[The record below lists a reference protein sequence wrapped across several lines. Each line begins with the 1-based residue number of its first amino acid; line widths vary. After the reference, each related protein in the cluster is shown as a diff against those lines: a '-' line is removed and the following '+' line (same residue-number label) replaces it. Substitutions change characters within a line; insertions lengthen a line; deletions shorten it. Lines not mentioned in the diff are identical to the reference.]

1 MNMFDMTKPNKAVLD
16 KNVRLEK
23 QADKYLA
30 EMLSKQREE
39 KETKEKALNEAA
51 LSSARFGYAAT
62 MERSRNRVKS
72 LQEELK
78 YTNTASTV
86 AMTEMISRVVE
97 NSLLLDE
104 EEFAKLNPT
113 YKKDIRETVRGLLE
127 SGAFHESSNPD
138 ALTIVNYVAS
148 TLPNVQDGKYLT
160 EDDIS
165 GMFAQK
171 SPVEVEKAIND
182 LSGNVSNRVA
192 ILVEK
197 EQKKAKDVQKDFDDI
212 APEQAAPVEEA
223 PAEEAPQEEA
233 PAEEVPQGEGD
244 VEEDPNALPEAGEE
258 QAVPAGKSIHIAPD
272 GSTSMSMP
280 NGALAI
286 NNDGSID
293 IQLTESEFNQLFYS
307 DSAEDLNEDLR
318 KKLEKK
324 YSVDAVA
331 DEAAGKKG
339 YAGPIL
345 LGVFGSGLGGII
357 WGILRHERNDKLD
370 DRSEMIKQKIQANPR
385 AMEVVR
391 KIANEI
397 NNPAK
402 KPDKALLK
410 QYKAELKTIMAENVM
425 SENVL
430 VRETPRSGL
439 LESLAVNEAMTQIS
453 EGKPYNS
460 DACIANAIMYMTITE
475 AMGELG
481 FMTVDEDLYS
491 SIITN
496 AGGSVK
502 CNENCVRRINS
513 PFRQKSSLSE
523 ASASGSLEIRP
534 ITIAEKDALMDKV
547 SNLDQRDQ
555 NLLALTAKK
564 DIIRGSIKSASKHVF
579 VAHVGNEIVGFFRES
594 GRLNNTSMLE
604 EFVIFPEYRG
614 KGYADIM
621 MKYFIDKFPKA
632 IAKTHADN
640 APMNHILEKYGFT
653 SDNGERI
660 LNWTREVSTPI
671 ASTLQESM
679 CTQWAPMMNRSKP
692 DDLAERIRQKRLLQE
707 QQKLGQKTMLND

>member
-39 KETKEKALNEAA
+39 KEAKEKALNEAA

-171 SPVEVEKAIND
+171 SPVEVDKAISD

-197 EQKKAKDVQKDFDDI
+197 EQKKVKDVQKDFDDI

-223 PAEEAPQEEA
+223 PAEEVPAEEV
-233 PAEEVPQGEGD
+233 PAEEVPQDEGE
-244 VEEDPNALPEAGEE
+244 VEEDPNVLPETGEE

-307 DSAEDLNEDLR
+307 DSTEDLNEDLR
-318 KKLEKK
+318 KRLEKK
-324 YSVDAVA
+324 YGVDAIA
-331 DEAAGKKG
+331 DELAGKMSKEV
-339 YAGPIL
+339 PIS
-345 LGVFGSGLGGII
+345 FGIFGGTLGGII
-357 WGILRHERNDKLD
+357 YQIIRHNTNKKLD

-496 AGGSVK
+496 AGGCV
-502 CNENCVRRINS
+502 NEAKGTKIIKN
-513 PFRQKSSLSE
+513 
-523 ASASGSLEIRP
+523 
-534 ITIAEKDALMDKV
+534 
-547 SNLDQRDQ
+547 
-555 NLLALTAKK
+555 TAKK
-564 DIIRGSIKSASKHVF
+564 QTGAVGKPC
-579 VAHVGNEIVGFFRES
+579 VAPANLS
-594 GRLNNTSMLE
+594 G
-604 EFVIFPEYRG
+604 
-614 KGYADIM
+614 A
-621 MKYFIDKFPKA
+621 
-632 IAKTHADN
+632 
-640 APMNHILEKYGFT
+640 
-653 SDNGERI
+653 
-660 LNWTREVSTPI
+660 
-671 ASTLQESM
+671 LQESM
-679 CTQWAPMMNRSKP
+679 CAQWAPMMNRAKP

>member
-23 QADKYLA
+23 QADKYLT

-39 KETKEKALNEAA
+39 KEAKEKALNEAA

-62 MERSRNRVKS
+62 IERSRNRVKS

-223 PAEEAPQEEA
+223 PAEEVPQEEV
-233 PAEEVPQGEGD
+233 PAEEVPQGEGE
-244 VEEDPNALPEAGEE
+244 VEEDPNALPETGEE

-307 DSAEDLNEDLR
+307 DSTEDLNEDFR

-324 YSVDAVA
+324 YGVDTIA

-339 YAGPIL
+339 YVGPIL

-357 WGILRHERNDKLD
+357 WSIFRYDRNEKLD
-370 DRSEMIKQKIQANPR
+370 DRAEMIKQKIKANPR

-491 SIITN
+491 SIIAN
-496 AGGSVK
+496 AGGCV
-502 CNENCVRRINS
+502 NEAKGTKIIKN
-513 PFRQKSSLSE
+513 
-523 ASASGSLEIRP
+523 
-534 ITIAEKDALMDKV
+534 
-547 SNLDQRDQ
+547 
-555 NLLALTAKK
+555 TAKK
-564 DIIRGSIKSASKHVF
+564 QTGAVGKPC
-579 VAHVGNEIVGFFRES
+579 VAPANLS
-594 GRLNNTSMLE
+594 G
-604 EFVIFPEYRG
+604 
-614 KGYADIM
+614 
-621 MKYFIDKFPKA
+621 
-632 IAKTHADN
+632 
-640 APMNHILEKYGFT
+640 
-653 SDNGERI
+653 
-660 LNWTREVSTPI
+660 
-671 ASTLQESM
+671 TLQESM

>member
-23 QADKYLA
+23 QADKYLT

-39 KETKEKALNEAA
+39 KEAKEKALNEAA

-62 MERSRNRVKS
+62 MERSRNRVKN

-171 SPVEVEKAIND
+171 SPVEVEKAISD

-223 PAEEAPQEEA
+223 PAEEVPQEEV

-244 VEEDPNALPEAGEE
+244 VGEDPNALPEAGEE
-258 QAVPAGKSIHIAPD
+258 QAVTAGKSIHIAPD

-307 DSAEDLNEDLR
+307 DSTEDLNEDLR
-318 KKLEKK
+318 KRLEKK
-324 YSVDAVA
+324 YGVDAIA
-331 DEAAGKKG
+331 DELAGKMSKEVPASIG
-339 YAGPIL
+339 I
-345 LGVFGSGLGGII
+345 FGGTLGGII
-357 WGILRHERNDKLD
+357 YQIIRHNTNKKLD
-370 DRSEMIKQKIQANPR
+370 GRSEMIKQKIQANPR

-491 SIITN
+491 SIIAN
-496 AGGSVK
+496 AGGCV
-502 CNENCVRRINS
+502 NEAKGTKIIKN
-513 PFRQKSSLSE
+513 
-523 ASASGSLEIRP
+523 
-534 ITIAEKDALMDKV
+534 
-547 SNLDQRDQ
+547 
-555 NLLALTAKK
+555 TAKK
-564 DIIRGSIKSASKHVF
+564 QTGAVGKPC
-579 VAHVGNEIVGFFRES
+579 VAPANLS
-594 GRLNNTSMLE
+594 G
-604 EFVIFPEYRG
+604 
-614 KGYADIM
+614 
-621 MKYFIDKFPKA
+621 
-632 IAKTHADN
+632 
-640 APMNHILEKYGFT
+640 
-653 SDNGERI
+653 
-660 LNWTREVSTPI
+660 
-671 ASTLQESM
+671 TLQESM
-679 CTQWAPMMNRSKP
+679 YTQWTPMMNRAKP

>member
-23 QADKYLA
+23 QADKYLT

-39 KETKEKALNEAA
+39 KEAKEKALNEAA

-97 NSLLLDE
+97 KSLLLDE

-160 EDDIS
+160 EDDIT

-212 APEQAAPVEEA
+212 APEQAASAGEV
-223 PAEEAPQEEA
+223 PAEEVPQEEA
-233 PAEEVPQGEGD
+233 PTEEVPQGEGGA
-244 VEEDPNALPEAGEE
+244 EEDPNVLPETGEE
-258 QAVPAGKSIHIAPD
+258 QGAPAGKSIHIAPD

-280 NGALAI
+280 NGVLAI

-324 YSVDAVA
+324 YSVDAIA

-339 YAGPIL
+339 YTGPIL
-345 LGVFGSGLGGII
+345 LGIFGSGLGGII

-385 AMEVVR
+385 AMAVVR

-496 AGGSVK
+496 AGGCV
-502 CNENCVRRINS
+502 NEAKGTKIIKN
-513 PFRQKSSLSE
+513 
-523 ASASGSLEIRP
+523 
-534 ITIAEKDALMDKV
+534 
-547 SNLDQRDQ
+547 
-555 NLLALTAKK
+555 TAKK
-564 DIIRGSIKSASKHVF
+564 ETGTVGKPC
-579 VAHVGNEIVGFFRES
+579 VAPANLS
-594 GRLNNTSMLE
+594 G
-604 EFVIFPEYRG
+604 
-614 KGYADIM
+614 
-621 MKYFIDKFPKA
+621 
-632 IAKTHADN
+632 
-640 APMNHILEKYGFT
+640 
-653 SDNGERI
+653 
-660 LNWTREVSTPI
+660 
-671 ASTLQESM
+671 TLQESM
-679 CTQWAPMMNRSKP
+679 CAQWAPMMNKSKP

>member
-1 MNMFDMTKPNKAVLD
+1 MDMFDMTKPNKAVLD

-30 EMLSKQREE
+30 EMFSKQREE
-39 KETKEKALNEAA
+39 KDAKEKALNEAA

-62 MERSRNRVKS
+62 MERSRNRVKN

-97 NSLLLDE
+97 SSLLLDE

-113 YKKDIRETVRGLLE
+113 YKHDIRETVRGLLE
-127 SGAFHESSNPD
+127 SGAFHESANPD

-212 APEQAAPVEEA
+212 APEQAAPDQAA
-223 PAEEAPQEEA
+223 PAEKVPAEEQVPPEEASAEEVPQEEA
-233 PAEEVPQGEGD
+233 PQGEGEYA
-244 VEEDPNALPEAGEE
+244 EEDPNALPEGGEE
-258 QAVPAGKSIHIAPD
+258 QAAPAGKSIHIAPD

-307 DSAEDLNEDLR
+307 ASTEDLNEDVR

-324 YSVDAVA
+324 YSVDAIA

-339 YAGPIL
+339 YTGPIL
-345 LGVFGSGLGGII
+345 LGLFGSALGGII
-357 WGILRHERNDKLD
+357 WGIIRHERNDKLD
-370 DRSEMIKQKIQANPR
+370 DRAEMIKQKIQANPR
-385 AMEVVR
+385 AMVVVR

-491 SIITN
+491 SIIAN
-496 AGGSVK
+496 AGGCVNEAKGTKIVK
-502 CNENCVRRINS
+502 N
-513 PFRQKSSLSE
+513 
-523 ASASGSLEIRP
+523 
-534 ITIAEKDALMDKV
+534 
-547 SNLDQRDQ
+547 
-555 NLLALTAKK
+555 TAKK
-564 DIIRGSIKSASKHVF
+564 GTGAVGKPC
-579 VAHVGNEIVGFFRES
+579 VAPANLS
-594 GRLNNTSMLE
+594 G
-604 EFVIFPEYRG
+604 
-614 KGYADIM
+614 
-621 MKYFIDKFPKA
+621 
-632 IAKTHADN
+632 
-640 APMNHILEKYGFT
+640 
-653 SDNGERI
+653 
-660 LNWTREVSTPI
+660 
-671 ASTLQESM
+671 TLQESM
-679 CTQWAPMMNRSKP
+679 CAQWAPMMNKSKP